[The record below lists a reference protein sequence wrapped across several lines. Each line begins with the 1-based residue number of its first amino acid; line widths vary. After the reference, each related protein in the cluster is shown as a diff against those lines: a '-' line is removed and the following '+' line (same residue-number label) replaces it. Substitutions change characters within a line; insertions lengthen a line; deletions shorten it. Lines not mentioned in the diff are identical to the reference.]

1 MRIALSLLLGL
12 LMAGQAAASSQAD
25 WQCPDYLNS
34 ELPTLEAGSL
44 PLCKTLQQA
53 RAVLIVNTASLCG
66 YTSQF
71 DGLEA
76 LYQRYRDQGLLI
88 LGIPTGDFG
97 GQEYED
103 SERTAKVCHAN
114 YGVTFPVFR
123 RGCVRCEEPQPLLK
137 LAVSQSGVAPKW
149 NFYKYLFNPRSG
161 EATAFPSK
169 TKPTDPELIDAIAT
183 TLTP

>member
-1 MRIALSLLLGL
+1 MRIAVTLLLGL
-12 LMAGQAAASSQAD
+12 LMASQAVASNKAD
-25 WQCPDYLNS
+25 WQCPDYLNG

-44 PLCKTLQQA
+44 PLCKTLKQA

-71 DGLEA
+71 EGLES
-76 LYQRYRDQGLLI
+76 LYQRYRDRGLLV

-103 SERTAKVCHAN
+103 SQRTAKVCHAN

-123 RGCVRCEEPQPLLK
+123 RSCVRCDEPQPLLK
-137 LAVSQSGVAPKW
+137 LAVSQSGVTPKW
-149 NFYKYLFNPRSG
+149 NFYKYLFDPRSG
-161 EATAFPSK
+161 QAVAFPSK
-169 TKPTDPELIDAIAT
+169 TKPGDPALTDAIDAV
-183 TLTP
+183 LTP

>member
-1 MRIALSLLLGL
+1 MRKLTIGILGL
-12 LMAGQAAASSQAD
+12 ASGFPLSSFACPDFLNTEMRKLASSAVINF
-25 WQCPDYLNS
+25 C
-34 ELPTLEAGSL
+34 EAYGDN
-44 PLCKTLQQA
+44 PL
-53 RAVLIVNTASLCG
+53 LIVNTASLCG

-169 TKPTDPELIDAIAT
+169 TTRTK
-183 TLTP
+183 